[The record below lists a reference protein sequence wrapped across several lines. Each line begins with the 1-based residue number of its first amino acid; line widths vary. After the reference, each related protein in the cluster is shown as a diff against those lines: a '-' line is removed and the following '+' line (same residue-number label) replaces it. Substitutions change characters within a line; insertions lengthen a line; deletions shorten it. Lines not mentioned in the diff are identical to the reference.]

1 MRFALS
7 VLLAVSAALSP
18 IAALAQSADV
28 EAKIVEISTAKQT
41 ITLDDGETYVT
52 PTEFDFEGLDKDV
65 TVDVFYTIVDGKRVI
80 NDLEI
85 VE

>member
-7 VLLAVSAALSP
+7 VLLAVSAVLGP
-18 IAALAQSADV
+18 IAASAQSADV

-52 PTEFDFEGLDKDV
+52 PTEFDFDGLDKDV

-85 VE
+85 VN